1 MCKEAELVPIV
12 EPEVLMTGAPFSNQ
26 HSKSGMAIPPT
37 CVRRKARCSTAPPAT
52 ARRGEYIVKVSLTT
66 AIVAPIKTAMHAR
79 VSLKKM

>member
-1 MCKEAELVPIV
+1 MRAAQSAL
-12 EPEVLMTGAPFSNQ
+12 Q
-26 HSKSGMAIPPT
+26 HRAA
-37 CVRRKARCSTAPPAT
+37 CNRA